1 MIIAMSFS
9 IVFSTR
15 RLDSGFIDHI
25 NKTVGLKGV
34 EIISYT
40 NNGEFSLSELY
51 NRGLRESKYDL
62 VIFMHDDIVFNR
74 ANWGKALIK
83 QFRYTD
89 YGILGVAGTTDLVND
104 SRGIAEGWWA
114 IQNRNVGRVK
124 HKSAGKIVDSF
135 FSNKYNYPIQVVCL
149 DGVFLRFIK
158 KGF

>member
-1 MIIAMSFS
+1 MSFS

-25 NKTVGLKGV
+25 NNTVGLKGV

-74 ANWGKALIK
+74 ANWG
-83 QFRYTD
+83 R
-89 YGILGVAGTTDLVND
+89 
-104 SRGIAEGWWA
+104 R
-114 IQNRNVGRVK
+114 
-124 HKSAGKIVDSF
+124 
-135 FSNKYNYPIQVVCL
+135 
-149 DGVFLRFIK
+149 
-158 KGF
+158 